1 MEGNQ
6 LFPVF
11 IKLNTIRTVLI
22 GAGPVG
28 LEKLAAI
35 LSNSPEARIRV
46 IAKEILPE
54 FRELAAAHEGV
65 IILEREFITGDLDH
79 ADLVVAATNNNALNQ
94 QIRLEADQRNLLVNF
109 ADKPDLCNFYL
120 GSIVKKGDL
129 KIAIST
135 NGKSPTIAK
144 RLKEV
149 LNENLPEALIDTLG
163 NMEALRNTLSG
174 DFAEKVTRLNEVTSI
189 LVAEKGAAK
198 NGVSKESKV
207 LNDQAISN
215 EAGNFIESQSA
226 VIDVISNEHT
236 GTGNGIVSNETLV
249 AENNAV
255 PEKNIDKVKKN
266 FKWLIWT
273 SIVLSFAIVITAFW
287 HKEPEFQAYLTH
299 LDPMFYWFLI
309 GGFVFAMIDGAIGMS
324 YGVTSTSFSLA
335 MGVPPASASMGV
347 HLSEILSNG
356 IAGWMHYRFG
366 NVNWKLFRMLLIP
379 GIVGAVVGAYL
390 LSSLEHYNH
399 YTKPIISVYT
409 LILGGVILS
418 KAYKINR
425 RVKNPKGKIKKI
437 GLLGLFGGF
446 IDAVGGGGWGS
457 IVLSSLIAGGRNARF
472 SLGTVKIT
480 RFFIAL
486 MSSLTFIT
494 MLNGA
499 HWEAVGGLVIGSALA
514 SPIAARVSNKISVKT
529 IMVSVGVLV
538 VLVSLRSIINFILKE
553 F

>member
-46 IAKEILPE
+46 IATEVLPE

-65 IILEREFITGDLDH
+65 IILQREFMTGDLDH
-79 ADLVVAATNNNALNQ
+79 ADLVVAATNNNVLNQ
-94 QIRLEADQRNLLVNF
+94 QIRLEADQRNLLANF

-163 NMEALRNTLSG
+163 NMEALRSTLSG

-189 LVAEKGAAK
+189 LVAERGSAK
-198 NGVSKESKV
+198 NGFSKVSKV
-207 LNDQAISN
+207 LNDQAISI
-215 EAGNFIESQSA
+215 ETGNAMESQSA
-226 VIDVISNEHT
+226 
-236 GTGNGIVSNETLV
+236 GTNVVSNETLL
-249 AENNAV
+249 AENDAV
-255 PEKNIDKVKKN
+255 PEKSVDKVKKN

-287 HKEPEFQAYLTH
+287 HKEPEFQAYLTQ

-418 KAYKINR
+418 KAYQINR
-425 RVKNPKGKIKKI
+425 GLKNPKGKIKKI